1 MASFPVPVSGYNKP
15 RNLKNTPCSL
25 HYNCLQMLQ
34 TPSFDTEF
42 CRATSCD
49 SVFVAIL
56 NYTETFE
63 ILSCHPGGVFIKHD
77 SKF

>member
-1 MASFPVPVSGYNKP
+1 METRFTDKNLLLNGREEPMASFPVPFSGYNKP

-25 HYNCLQMLQ
+25 HYNCLKMLQ

-49 SVFVAIL
+49 SKKCIL
-56 NYTETFE
+56 TPVN
-63 ILSCHPGGVFIKHD
+63 
-77 SKF
+77 